1 MMNLEKSFKENK
13 YKPIKYV
20 LLFNAFTIFM
30 LITAPFKVNYN
41 NLIAFLLLLGGNFLF
56 LYFGFN
62 KGVNRKIVLKNRKYN
77 IQQIIKFTFLF
88 YLATLLI
95 RYGFILKVNP
105 FNIKEL
111 VSVISIGVV
120 EPALGYQ
127 RTHNENLVQ
136 HIPWF
141 VFFVTSIFNQLFYF
155 FGIVLWKKL
164 SKSYRILFI
173 ILFIIEIIVWYGRG
187 TNFGIILLILLLF
200 FNLLFFQ
207 KNKKTKIIAFII
219 LPIISVFSFANLMES
234 RRDGYEIQNLEEFD
248 FTNKGIDENSMVFE
262 IIPQE
267 IIETYMYV
275 LSYFTQGYYHTLFAF
290 DMDFE
295 FTYFFGNNPN
305 LSLLGEVLLGEEIHK
320 KTYVYRM
327 SSFGVDPEINWHSAY
342 TWIASDTTFYLM
354 PFFFMGIGYLYGIS
368 WRLSFL
374 YKDLHSKVIF
384 LVFSIFLI
392 FLFANNNFISSIL
405 YSLFFLIPY
414 WYLSRIFKEELL
426 ET

>member
-1 MMNLEKSFKENK
+1 
-13 YKPIKYV
+13 
-20 LLFNAFTIFM
+20 
-30 LITAPFKVNYN
+30 
-41 NLIAFLLLLGGNFLF
+41 
-56 LYFGFN
+56 
-62 KGVNRKIVLKNRKYN
+62 
-77 IQQIIKFTFLF
+77 
-88 YLATLLI
+88 
-95 RYGFILKVNP
+95 
-105 FNIKEL
+105 
-111 VSVISIGVV
+111 
-120 EPALGYQ
+120 
-127 RTHNENLVQ
+127 
-136 HIPWF
+136 
-141 VFFVTSIFNQLFYF
+141 
-155 FGIVLWKKL
+155 
-164 SKSYRILFI
+164 
-173 ILFIIEIIVWYGRG
+173 
-187 TNFGIILLILLLF
+187 
-200 FNLLFFQ
+200 
-207 KNKKTKIIAFII
+207 
-219 LPIISVFSFANLMES
+219 MES

-354 PFFFMGIGYLYGIS
+354 PFFFMGIGYLYGVS

-414 WYLSRIFKEELL
+414 WYLSRIYKEELL